1 MVKNKIITTRT
12 TEDLHRRFM
21 TICEKKG
28 LKGDDWIVLFVGNFE
43 NEQDYIRSQLAAEKM
58 KIKNIDRQID
68 ELESQKIISENL
80 IEELN
85 QQKIDDGSSDI
96 DKAVSIILERYDQTS
111 VGDLDYFLK
120 TNRNLVQLQAYLAN
134 ISEEELCE
142 IVVSYDSK

>member
-1 MVKNKIITTRT
+1 
-12 TEDLHRRFM
+12 M